1 MVFAGNAL
9 IYENGSL
16 LAASDRFS
24 FEEQLVVSE
33 IDVERLR
40 GERLTNTT
48 FSSSVRMYRDQHPM
62 QHIST
67 ALVASRDLT
76 LTRSVEP
83 HPFVPSGERQLDE
96 RCEEIFSIQVAGL
109 AKRLVHTNCKTVVLG
124 ISGGLDSTLA
134 LLVCV
139 KTFDKLNL
147 SRKGIVGVTMPGF
160 GTTNRTYHNALSL
173 MSSLQVTTK
182 EISIK
187 DACIQHFQDIGQDM
201 SVHDVTYENGQARER
216 TQILMD
222 YANKIGG
229 LVIGTGDLS
238 ELALGWATY
247 NGDHMSMYGV
257 NASIPKTLVRY
268 LVNWVAQTGVDTLSR
283 NTLLDIIDT
292 PISPELIPADE
303 QGNIK
308 QKTENL
314 VGPYELHDFFLYQFF
329 RFGFRPAKIFFL
341 AQAAFGNAYD
351 EETLKK
357 WLKTFCRRFFAQQFK
372 RSCLPDGPKV
382 GSVVLSP
389 RGDWRMPSD
398 ASSAMWVKECESL

>member
-139 KTFDKLNL
+139 
-147 SRKGIVGVTMPGF
+147 
-160 GTTNRTYHNALSL
+160 
-173 MSSLQVTTK
+173 
-182 EISIK
+182 
-187 DACIQHFQDIGQDM
+187 
-201 SVHDVTYENGQARER
+201 
-216 TQILMD
+216 
-222 YANKIGG
+222 
-229 LVIGTGDLS
+229 
-238 ELALGWATY
+238 
-247 NGDHMSMYGV
+247 
-257 NASIPKTLVRY
+257 
-268 LVNWVAQTGVDTLSR
+268 
-283 NTLLDIIDT
+283 
-292 PISPELIPADE
+292 
-303 QGNIK
+303 
-308 QKTENL
+308 
-314 VGPYELHDFFLYQFF
+314 
-329 RFGFRPAKIFFL
+329 
-341 AQAAFGNAYD
+341 
-351 EETLKK
+351 
-357 WLKTFCRRFFAQQFK
+357 
-372 RSCLPDGPKV
+372 
-382 GSVVLSP
+382 
-389 RGDWRMPSD
+389 
-398 ASSAMWVKECESL
+398 